1 MQPARGRTCRRSPA
15 FGQAALLRR
24 TKALPVALALAA
36 ALPAC
41 STVDRWM
48 FGPEPDPATRPV
60 AVTPLPD
67 DEPYPSVATVPPKPQ
82 LSYTVEQKRA
92 IVDALVAD
100 QKNARYTSEMVR
112 YRSGVNGTPP
122 ELPEGMAALR
132 GEDVIGAEAPAR
144 PALPGPVSYDLE
156 DGASSDDGGRTLEP
170 EAAQLDD
177 GSLDD
182 FVRGLVDETDAEPDL
197 GTDTAVLD
205 RRNQDAAPI
214 PGRKGNESAFAE
226 LFVWIG
232 QQLGGAGETGPA
244 TRGERAADAAAPVED
259 AGEAD
264 EAAGAE
270 PVEPVEPGAAPAV
283 EPERTAE
290 PPPDGLPRLKPDE
303 GADPP
308 APAPAK
314 PEDEDQDQD
323 EDQARGARPAGTS
336 PRA

>member
-1 MQPARGRTCRRSPA
+1 MLQRTRGLVVTL
-15 FGQAALLRR
+15 G
-24 TKALPVALALAA
+24 LAVT
-36 ALPAC
+36 LPAC
-41 STVDRWM
+41 STVDRWV

-60 AVTPLPD
+60 AMAPLPD

-100 QKNARYTSEMVR
+100 QKNARYTGEVVR
-112 YRSGVNGTPP
+112 HRSGVNGGAAPEPP
-122 ELPEGMAALR
+122 AGLALR
-132 GEDVIGAEAPAR
+132 GEDVIGAEAPVG
-144 PALPGPVSYDLE
+144 PAPPTPLLYDLE
-156 DGASSDDGGRTLEP
+156 DRPSSDDGARTLEP

-182 FVRGLVDETDAEPDL
+182 FVRGLVDETDVEPDL
-197 GTDTAVLD
+197 GTESALLD

-214 PGRKGNESAFAE
+214 PGRKGKESAFQE

-232 QQLGGAGETGPA
+232 ERLGGTAAAEPAEGEA
-244 TRGERAADAAAPVED
+244 TADAAEPAARAPEPAERPADPPHDPPHDLNADD
-259 AGEAD
+259 AGE
-264 EAAGAE
+264 GRAE
-270 PVEPVEPGAAPAV
+270 EPAAAPAV
-283 EPERTAE
+283 ETERTAE

-314 PEDEDQDQD
+314 PEDDD
-323 EDQARGARPAGTS
+323 EDQARGAVPAGTS
-336 PRA
+336 GQA

>member
-1 MQPARGRTCRRSPA
+1 M
-15 FGQAALLRR
+15 
-24 TKALPVALALAA
+24 PVALALTA

-41 STVDRWM
+41 STADRWM

-60 AVTPLPD
+60 VVTPLPD

-112 YRSGVNGTPP
+112 YRSGVNATPP

-132 GEDVIGAEAPAR
+132 GEDVIGAEAPVG
-144 PALPGPVSYDLE
+144 PALPGPVAYDLE

-197 GTDTAVLD
+197 GTDTALLD

-214 PGRKGNESAFAE
+214 PGRKGKESAFAE

-232 QQLGGAGETGPA
+232 QQLGGAGETDPA
-244 TRGERAADAAAPVED
+244 TQGETAADAAAPVGGAVE
-259 AGEAD
+259 ATGEATGEGD
-264 EAAGAE
+264 DPAGAE
-270 PVEPVEPGAAPAV
+270 PVAPAPAPA

-314 PEDEDQDQD
+314 PEDEAEDPE
-323 EDQARGARPAGTS
+323 EDQARSARPAGT
-336 PRA
+336 PPPA